1 MDAGVSL
8 EGFRCVVDEVDDGG
22 DEEVEVG
29 GVRLGEAVVE
39 EDLGLGRVL
48 FFFFL
53 LVWCVLRATGW
64 LWKLGGME

>member
-1 MDAGVSL
+1 MEASVVLG
-8 EGFRCVVDEVDDGG
+8 GFGDVVDEVGG
-22 DEEVEVG
+22 GGGGEVEVG